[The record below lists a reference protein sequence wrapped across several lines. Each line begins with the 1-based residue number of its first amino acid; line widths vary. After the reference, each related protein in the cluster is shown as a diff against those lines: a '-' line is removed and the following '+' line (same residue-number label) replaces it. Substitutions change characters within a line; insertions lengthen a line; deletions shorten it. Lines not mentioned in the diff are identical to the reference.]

1 MMRVALVNT
10 NRIKPPIS
18 PIGLEYVAEALS
30 AAGHRVEILDL
41 CWEEDHGEAIERFF
55 GERDFDLVG
64 VTLRNTDDCA
74 YTSGCSFLPEFA
86 DIVRRIRSS
95 TDAPVVLGGVGFSVM
110 PEHVLEISGAELGI
124 WGDGEMAIVLLAE
137 RIEKGEDWRD
147 VPNLIYRDGGAWRRN
162 PPLLF
167 PLADLP
173 PMSRSWVDNPRYFRE
188 GGQLGFETKRGCT
201 GRCIYCAD
209 PLAKGRVVRLRPPSS
224 VADELE
230 RLIDMGID
238 HLHTCDSE
246 FNIPYEHAVEV
257 CRELERRGLG
267 GRIRW
272 YAYCSPRPFDRELA
286 RAMRRAGCVGINFG
300 VDSGDEGMLKRLK
313 RDFSPEDLIE
323 VARICREERIAV
335 MFDLLLG
342 APGETEGSV
351 RRTVELMR
359 KAEPDRVGVAVGVRI
374 YPGTELAGMLGVEQE
389 GDGPTFFLE
398 PSIADRIFDL
408 LDELIGGDERFFF
421 FDPSRPDRNYN
432 YNANELLAEAIRRGY
447 RGAYW
452 DILRRI
458 ASDPAFKRQVA

>member
-1 MMRVALVNT
+1 
-10 NRIKPPIS
+10 
-18 PIGLEYVAEALS
+18 
-30 AAGHRVEILDL
+30 
-41 CWEEDHGEAIERFF
+41 
-55 GERDFDLVG
+55 
-64 VTLRNTDDCA
+64 
-74 YTSGCSFLPEFA
+74 
-86 DIVRRIRSS
+86 
-95 TDAPVVLGGVGFSVM
+95 
-110 PEHVLEISGAELGI
+110 
-124 WGDGEMAIVLLAE
+124 
-137 RIEKGEDWRD
+137 
-147 VPNLIYRDGGAWRRN
+147 
-162 PPLLF
+162 
-167 PLADLP
+167 
-173 PMSRSWVDNPRYFRE
+173 
-188 GGQLGFETKRGCT
+188 CT